1 MFAFN
6 SVVPYF
12 KDDDHQKQ
20 FVKDLVLFIAN
31 ELVPSFFFVKLPFF
45 EDWL

>member
-1 MFAFN
+1 MFALN

-31 ELVPSFFFVKLPFF
+31 ELVLSFFVKLPSF